1 MYLYSRFND
10 QISVEGNSP
19 KSKIL
24 DFLKYVKSQSET
36 LFKSDSIIVKVN
48 LFTEIKTKKWLAWSN
63 TKNFIEQWVIPINL
77 SHESEIQEKEV
88 RERTKQYLQ
97 EISKECLKSF
107 EHFSE
112 GMPDSYEFEV
122 TLGKHQS

>member
-1 MYLYSRFND
+1 M
-10 QISVEGNSP
+10 
-19 KSKIL
+19 
-24 DFLKYVKSQSET
+24 KSQSET

-88 RERTKQYLQ
+88 RERTK
-97 EISKECLKSF
+97 
-107 EHFSE
+107 
-112 GMPDSYEFEV
+112 
-122 TLGKHQS
+122 